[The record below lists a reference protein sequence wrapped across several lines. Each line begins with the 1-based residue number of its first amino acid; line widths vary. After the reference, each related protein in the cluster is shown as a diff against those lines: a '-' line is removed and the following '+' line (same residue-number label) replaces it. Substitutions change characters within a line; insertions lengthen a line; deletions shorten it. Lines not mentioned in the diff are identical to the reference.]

1 MRTVKMSILI
11 CFFLTA
17 APLAA
22 QAPVSTGGLAGCIT
36 DAMGQRLPR
45 ATVAVSAQGV
55 QHTVVADANGCYEF
69 TSLPLHS
76 YRVTARLTG
85 FDNVTRE
92 RVKIAA
98 NEITRA
104 DLTTRPSTICECLT
118 LTTLAAWREHAD
130 AVVYLRITDHETQLP
145 APPGFFKQTA
155 EVLEVLKGHAAG
167 GPTDAAMAVL
177 EDQSSGALDPANV
190 GDEFVMFLQWSPGE
204 GTFVGWKDRVFAI
217 ERGRI
222 VRSPLTYGRLRIDD
236 LLVDLRELSK

>member
-1 MRTVKMSILI
+1 MRTVKLSIL
-11 CFFLTA
+11 CFFLTV

-36 DAMGQRLPR
+36 DARGVQRLPR
-45 ATVAVSAQGV
+45 ATVAVSAQGL
-55 QHTVVADANGCYEF
+55 QLTVVADANGCYEF
-69 TSLPLHS
+69 TSLPLYL

-92 RVKIAA
+92 KVTIAA
-98 NEITRA
+98 NEITRV
-104 DLTTRPSTICECLT
+104 DLTTRVSAICECIT
-118 LTTLAAWREHAD
+118 LPTLAAWWEPAD

-167 GPTDAAMAVL
+167 GPTGSAMTVL
-177 EDQSSGALDPANV
+177 EDQSTGAPDPSNV

-204 GTFVGWKDRVFAI
+204 GTFVASKAGVFAI

-236 LLVDLRELSK
+236 LLVDLRALSK